1 MTRSGNIKQNFELP
15 IIKSYKLN
23 NLKIYKIYK
32 DIRYKMSEMLSC
44 HNSRILSYLYMI
56 TVELIY
62 CRHRAVSA

>member
-32 DIRYKMSEMLSC
+32 DIRCKMSEMLSC
-44 HNSRILSYLYMI
+44 HNSRILSYI
-56 TVELIY
+56 
-62 CRHRAVSA
+62 